1 VTKLENM
8 IILNQINQVFD
19 LFSVNSAKTKYGFSY
34 FYASNYPSL
43 RYYRI
48 TVVMKVEP
56 DIIASNL
63 N

>member
-1 VTKLENM
+1 MTKLENM

-43 RYYRI
+43 RI

>member
-1 VTKLENM
+1 M

-43 RYYRI
+43 RI